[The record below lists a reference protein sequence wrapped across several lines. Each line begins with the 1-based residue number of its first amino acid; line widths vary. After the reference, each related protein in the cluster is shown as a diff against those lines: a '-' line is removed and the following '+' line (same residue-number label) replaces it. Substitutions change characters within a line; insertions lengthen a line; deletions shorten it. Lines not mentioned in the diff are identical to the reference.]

1 VEALIEQYL
10 GNPLILA
17 VLLFLANFVMEEG
30 AIIAGAA
37 LAAAGEIG
45 TGLALVA
52 LVTGNI
58 VSDWALYGIGA
69 LAGSSPLVR
78 RWVDGKMLE
87 RGRRLLD
94 RGVLP
99 AALLARLL
107 PPVFMASGFVRVD
120 FRRFAIVN
128 GVVAAV
134 YTAALFFGAFGL
146 NLVLFDLLGNWAW
159 PVMVGLV
166 IGVVWLSHRFTV
178 YYFASDKDEGG
189 NSGD

>member
-1 VEALIEQYL
+1 MEALIEQYL

-30 AIIAGAA
+30 AIVAGAA

-45 TGLALVA
+45 TTLALVA

-87 RGRRLLD
+87 RGRHLLD
-94 RGVLP
+94 RGVWP

-107 PPVFMASGFVRVD
+107 PPIFMASGFLRVD

-134 YTAALFFGAFGL
+134 YTVALFFGAFGL

-159 PVMVGLV
+159 LVVAALV
-166 IGVVWLSHRFTV
+166 IAAVWLSHRFTV
-178 YYFASDKDEGG
+178 YYFASSKDEGDG
-189 NSGD
+189 SGG